1 MHEQTVEFRP
11 VLRNTSRISRSK
23 LFFAV
28 FLISLAVSQTAVF
41 MQTPQYR
48 SSATLL
54 TTSATDLDQASP
66 AADLQHLGIQT
77 EILLGSAIM
86 EATVERLQEVT
97 RHAESWEP
105 QTLRRQFSVSAEP
118 DTNLLHLYADGPE
131 PKRLELALDAWIA
144 SYLKVRGDATAENS
158 DKLAGQLHGQLERT
172 ERQIAEQRRRI
183 EQFGMQHNILS
194 AESGDNQAHARLQ
207 GLNKALNDALAAEVG
222 SKAKLDTLSAAISEG
237 RPVVAESDSQAMAVL
252 LQQAEKLRDQ
262 MAEIEGRFTADY
274 IALNPNLNRVREQ
287 LAEIERKIAAKSEQG
302 QHMALQEAQNAY
314 LAAKQSVASLK
325 AQLNAHKQAAAE
337 YASGFSEQQA
347 MQQDLANLE
356 TVAQGIKQRLADI
369 DIKQRQT
376 YPQVEVVSWASL
388 PDRPIGPDYPLE
400 AGWAA
405 GGSFALALTVV
416 LLWEF
421 LRRAEQ
427 PEIPTAKSLGWRPP
441 AQAQPALEAAYYP
454 AQNGLA
460 GPTFAA
466 LPAVDGPTEMS
477 RNEVLALYRG
487 SEPPL
492 NAVVAL
498 LCNGLSLAEI
508 VSLSPDCLNAETL
521 MIMVPGQRNLP
532 MTAAVA
538 HLCRLGAHFTEWPRA
553 EALDSL
559 LCSFAIDFGLPT
571 PQVNAEAIRHT
582 YLLYLVRQGIKLTD
596 LNKIAGALSSE
607 RLQLLRRYSPA
618 LAGLPFQA
626 IDLDFIPPA

>member
-11 VLRNTSRISRSK
+11 VLRNTSHISRST

-41 MQTPQYR
+41 IQTPQYR

-54 TTSATDLDQASP
+54 TTSATDLDQSSP
-66 AADLQHLGIQT
+66 AADLQHIGIQT

-86 EATVERLQEVT
+86 DATAERLREVT
-97 RHAESWEP
+97 QHAENWDP
-105 QTLRRQFSVSAEP
+105 QTLRLQFSVSAEQ
-118 DTNLLHLYADGPE
+118 DTNLLHLHADGPE

-158 DKLAGQLHGQLERT
+158 DKLVGQLHGQLERT

-183 EQFGMQHNILS
+183 EQFGLEHNILS
-194 AESGDNQAHARLQ
+194 AESADNQAHARLQ
-207 GLNKALNDALAAEVG
+207 GLNKALNDALALEVG
-222 SKAKLDTLSAAISEG
+222 SKAKLDTISAAIAEG
-237 RPVVAESDSQAMAVL
+237 RPVVPESDSQAMAVL

-314 LAAKQSVASLK
+314 LSAKQSVASLK
-325 AQLNAHKQAAAE
+325 AQLNAHKQAAAD

-347 MQQDLANLE
+347 MQQELANLE
-356 TVAQGIKQRLADI
+356 NVAQGIKQRLADI
-369 DIKQRQT
+369 EIKQRQK

-388 PDRPIGPDYPLE
+388 PDRPIGPDYPLQ

-405 GGSFALALTVV
+405 GGSFALALAAV

-427 PEIPTAKSLGWRPP
+427 PETPAAQSLGWRPP

-454 AQNGLA
+454 VQNGLTS
-460 GPTFAA
+460 PTFAA
-466 LPAVDGPTEMS
+466 LPAVEGPVEMP

-498 LCNGLSLAEI
+498 LCNGLTLAEI

-538 HLCRLGAHFTEWPRA
+538 HLCRLGASFADWPQA

-571 PQVNAEAIRHT
+571 PRVNAEAIRHT
-582 YLLYLVRQGIKLTD
+582 YLLFLVRQGIKLTD
-596 LNKIAGALSSE
+596 LNKIAGALSPE
-607 RLQLLRRYSPA
+607 RLQILRHYSPA